1 MTETCCPTFN
11 EEFQA
16 PAYRPN
22 NETLPCCPKIAF
34 VGDSFCAEFY
44 PEGYDGNPDGDV
56 FYDERG
62 YKAWTQLLLEHYQA
76 TAIQKGI
83 SGDCFFHSYQRLVS
97 VIDEADLVIICVT
110 EPDRLANHKLI
121 PMNPWAADMGPG
133 RLENSENEKTFY
145 KASLDYYKHIF
156 SPDFH
161 MIAHLGTLRALD
173 DILINKNKKSIW
185 FGSFWNSFGDPDD
198 ERLNE
203 VTKQSLPY
211 IVRSGVQGSCPL
223 IKTSMKN
230 IPDIPHSNH
239 FNEQQNIEF
248 FEYICDIIDNK
259 LFEPGTKQM
268 DFCCVDDDPCKSFN
282 NAE

>member
-1 MTETCCPTFN
+1 M
-11 EEFQA
+11 
-16 PAYRPN
+16 
-22 NETLPCCPKIAF
+22 KIAF

-44 PEGYDGNPDGDV
+44 PDGWDYNPNATSVNKRFDYDD
-56 FYDERG
+56 RG

-83 SGDCFFHSYQRLVS
+83 SGDCFFHSYQRLLS
-97 VIDEADLVIICVT
+97 VIDEADLVIICVS

-133 RLENSENEKTFY
+133 SLENSENEKTFY

-161 MIAHLGTLRALD
+161 MISHLGILQVLD
-173 DILINKNKKSIW
+173 ELLLAKNKKCIW
-185 FGSFWNSFGDPDD
+185 FGSFYNSFGDPAD

-211 IVRSGVQGSCPL
+211 IVRSGIQGSCSL
-223 IKTSMKN
+223 IEISEKTQ
-230 IPDIPHSNH
+230 PQIPHSNH
-239 FNEQQNIEF
+239 FNEEQNKDF
-248 FEYICDIIDNK
+248 FEYLKDIIDNK
-259 LFEPGTKQM
+259 L
-268 DFCCVDDDPCKSFN
+268 S
-282 NAE
+282 